1 MRILMVLWDGGG
13 NVPPQLAIAR
23 ELVRRGHDVR
33 VLGHRVQGPRVEATG
48 AEFSAYERA
57 PDADASRPET
67 DLIRDWEART
77 PLGAFAKTRDNLM
90 FGPAM
95 GFASDVIAELE
106 EHPADVAT
114 FDYLLVG
121 AATGIERA
129 GVPAVALIH
138 TIYPLPAAGVPPFG
152 MGLMPA
158 RGALGRMRDAVLAR
172 AFDRA
177 WTPGL
182 KAANA
187 ARTELGLEPYRRYS
201 EPFDRADLA
210 LVLTSPE
217 FDFAGQAELPGN
229 VRYAGPVL
237 DPAVGDGW
245 DSPWPA
251 DRGDPLVLASF
262 STTYQDQ
269 RDLARRVMEAIGDL
283 PVRGLLTTGP
293 AVDVSG
299 LPVPDN
305 VEVREFVPHAPV
317 LREASLVV
325 SHAGLGTVHAALAA
339 GVPLVCLPY
348 GRDQDDNAA
357 RVVHAGAGVK
367 LRRGASTRRL
377 RRAIA
382 AALDDHSLTEGAQ
395 AMAEA
400 FRGAGAA
407 HAADEIEAV
416 AAAELQTAT

>member
-1 MRILMVLWDGGG
+1 MVLWDGGG
-13 NVPPQLAIAR
+13 NVPPQLAIAG
-23 ELVRRGHDVR
+23 ELVRRGHQVR

-48 AEFSAYERA
+48 AEFSAYELA

-77 PLGAFAKTRDNLM
+77 PIGAFAKTRDNLM
-90 FGPAM
+90 YGPALA
-95 GFASDVIAELE
+95 FARDVIAELE
-106 EHPADVAT
+106 RHPADVAT

-121 AATGIERA
+121 AAIGIERA
-129 GVPAVALIH
+129 AIPSAALIH
-138 TIYPLPAAGVPPFG
+138 TIYPLPAEGVPPFG

-158 RGALGRMRDAVLAR
+158 KGALGRARDRILAR
-172 AFDRA
+172 AFERA

-182 KAANA
+182 RAANA
-187 ARTELGLEPYRRYS
+187 ARAELGLERYGY
-201 EPFDRADLA
+201 FADQLNRADLA

-217 FDFAGQAELPGN
+217 FDFAGGAELPGN
-229 VRYAGPVL
+229 VRYAGAVL
-237 DPAVGDGW
+237 DSAVTDGW
-245 DSPWPA
+245 DSPWSA
-251 DRGDPLVLASF
+251 DHDDPLVLASF

-293 AVDVSG
+293 AVDVLG
-299 LPVPDN
+299 LPVPNN
-305 VEVREFVPHAPV
+305 VVVREFVPHAPV

-357 RVVHAGAGVK
+357 RVVHASAGVR
-367 LRRGASTRRL
+367 LRRGAGSRKL
-377 RRAIA
+377 RRTIA
-382 AALDDHSLTEGAQ
+382 SALDDHALTEGAQ
-395 AMAEA
+395 VMAEA

-407 HAADEIEAV
+407 RAADEIEAL
-416 AAAELQTAT
+416 ASP